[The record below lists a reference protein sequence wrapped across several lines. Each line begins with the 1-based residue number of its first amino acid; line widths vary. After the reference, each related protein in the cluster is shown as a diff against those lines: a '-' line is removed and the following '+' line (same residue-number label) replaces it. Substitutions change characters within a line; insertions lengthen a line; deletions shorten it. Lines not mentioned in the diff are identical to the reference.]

1 MLTDNG
7 TVQLP
12 IEISYTKTNTEFKES
27 FTTAYEGWP
36 DVSSGDELPY
46 IPETMVAV
54 NLGANWD
61 KTSVNVGLKHT
72 SAMRTTAGSGRL
84 DDASSTDALTVVDL
98 SVKHALQSNV
108 TLSVGVKNLLNKEA
122 VVARRPYGARPT
134 MPRSINFGVNYT
146 F

>member
-1 MLTDNG
+1 
-7 TVQLP
+7 
-12 IEISYTKTNTEFKES
+12 
-27 FTTAYEGWP
+27 
-36 DVSSGDELPY
+36 
-46 IPETMVAV
+46 MVAV

-84 DDASSTDALTVVDL
+84 DDANSTDALTVIDL
-98 SVKHALQSNV
+98 GVKHALQNNV
-108 TLSVGVKNLLNKEA
+108 TLSMGIKNLMDKDA

-134 MPRSINFGVNYT
+134 MPRSIILGVNYN